1 MTQETAMNQRTPLR
15 LRARTG
21 GFTLIELIITV
32 AIVAI
37 LASIA
42 VPSYTSFIA
51 RGKRADARGQ
61 LQQAAQF
68 MQRFYAAN
76 DAYDTTRSN
85 VGVAAA
91 MPATLKRAP
100 ADGAQMY
107 ELTINPSATSYTLTM
122 APIGSMTGDACGSYV
137 MTSTGLRTVTGNTKP
152 RDECWK

>member
-1 MTQETAMNQRTPLR
+1 MTQETAMNQRSPML

-42 VPSYTSFIA
+42 VPSYSSFIA

-68 MQRFYAAN
+68 MQRFYSAN
-76 DAYDTTRSN
+76 DAYDSARS
-85 VGVAAA
+85 GQAIATA
-91 MPATLKRAP
+91 MPSNLQRAP
-100 ADGAQMY
+100 ADGTPVYA
-107 ELTINPSATSYTLTM
+107 LTIVATASAYTLTM
-122 APIGSMTGDACGSYV
+122 APTGTMATDACGSYV
-137 MTSTGLRTVTGNTKP
+137 MTSAGSRTVVGNTRT